1 MILQNL
7 ESGLKKIYGNGSL
20 VLNNQLQRYQDL
32 IDQFEGKFKKGRNY
46 LFSVPGRTEIS
57 GNHTDHNNGKV
68 LAASINLD
76 TIAVAGI
83 NDDNKVVLFSE
94 GYEKA
99 FEVSLNNLKPVKEEE
114 GSTSALIRGIAYK
127 LGHLGYRI
135 GGFNACVKS
144 DVLPGAGLSSSAAI
158 EVLIGSVFNNLYN
171 NGRILPETLAVVGQF
186 AENNYFG
193 KPCGLMDQMACATGG
208 IISLDFE
215 DPGKPKIKKINF
227 DFKEQAYQLLI
238 VDIGA
243 SHADLTEDYAA
254 IPNEMKAVANLLGGK
269 TCKDVD
275 REGLLGN
282 LIELRGKTGD
292 RAILR
297 ALHFLN
303 ENLRVDEQIKAL
315 ENNNFPLFLS
325 LVNASGDSSFKWLQ
339 NVYSLK
345 NSREQGIG
353 LALALTEMF
362 IQMNCR
368 GKGACRVHGGG
379 FAGTIQV
386 FLPIEQTE
394 KFIKFMEPVFGKNKI
409 MALFIRPYGAM
420 RLN

>member
-1 MILQNL
+1 MILWNL
-7 ESGLKKIYGNGSL
+7 ESGLKKIYGNDTSILSG
-20 VLNNQLQRYQDL
+20 QQQRYQEL
-32 IDQFEGKFKKGRNY
+32 LTWFEKKFDNSTAH

-57 GNHTDHNNGKV
+57 GNHTDHNHGKV

-76 TIAVAGI
+76 TIAVADI
-83 NDDNKVVLFSE
+83 NDENKVVLFSE
-94 GYEKA
+94 GYENA

-158 EVLIGSVFNNLYN
+158 EVLIGAIFNSLYN
-171 NGRILPETLAVVGQF
+171 NGRISSETLAIIGQF

-193 KPCGLMDQMACATGG
+193 KPCGLMDQMACAMGG

-215 DPGKPKIKKINF
+215 NPDKPKIKKINF
-227 DFKEQAYQLLI
+227 DFRAQAYQLLI
-238 VDIGA
+238 VDTGA
-243 SHADLTEDYAA
+243 SHADLAEDYAA

-297 ALHFLN
+297 ALHFFN
-303 ENLRVDEQIKAL
+303 ENQRVESQVKAL
-315 ENNNFPLFLS
+315 ANNNFPLFLS
-325 LVNASGDSSFKWLQ
+325 LINASGDSSFKWLQ
-339 NVYSLK
+339 NVYFPK
-345 NSREQGIG
+345 NIREQGIG

-362 IQMNCR
+362 IQTNCI

-386 FLPIEQTE
+386 FLPVEQSE
-394 KFIKFMEPVFGKNKI
+394 KFIKFMEPVFGKNRI
-409 MALFIRPYGAM
+409 LAVNIRSSGVMYIK
-420 RLN
+420 